1 MYTRFDIRDIQSL
14 KMERVVDSEEG
25 LMFNFFVTAEEFPD
39 KQIPV
44 PQDEFIRLTRSSSR
58 RIGKEIIEA

>member
-1 MYTRFDIRDIQSL
+1 
-14 KMERVVDSEEG
+14 
-25 LMFNFFVTAEEFPD
+25 MFNFFVTVEEFPD

-44 PQDEFIRLTRSSSR
+44 PQDEFIRLTRSFSR